1 MLKPLLA
8 NHPNPEQIDW
18 KFIDKYSYQ
27 EIEDLL
33 TSGVTLYDPFQ
44 INDFLSEEDF
54 KELKEICVSHNLSNL
69 DYNQHLQKWEQ
80 QIELPQHLIDKCLDR
95 IRKAVGTEDI
105 HLGYYFYTHHQIS
118 EDGRKPRLPLHIDY
132 SQGAYMIGLVVN
144 SNKDWDVVAQDKVFS
159 LKENQAYISQP
170 QFDYHW
176 RPSWGSDNKNEY
188 HAILLFH
195 LINKNNWSIPSNDPF
210 QNRDESINS
219 KFPDLGPEFIKNSQY
234 ENYRMQQRVI
244 FDNIYIDEH
253 IRSSLPP
260 IPWDERPT
268 KEESQLPKRIKN
280 IEAGE

>member
-1 MLKPLLA
+1 MLKPLLV
-8 NHPNPEQIDW
+8 NHPNPDSIEW
-18 KFIDKYSYQ
+18 KFCTKEEYQ
-27 EIEDLL
+27 EIEDIL
-33 TSGVTLYDPFQ
+33 TSGVTLYEPFQ
-44 INDFLSEEDF
+44 INNFLSQEDF
-54 KELKEICVSHNLSNL
+54 KELKDICISHNLSNL

-80 QIELPQHLIDKCLDR
+80 QIELPQYLIDKCLDR

-105 HLGYYFYTHHQIS
+105 HMGYYFYTHHQIT

-144 SNKDWDVVAQDKVFS
+144 SNKDWAVVAQDKIFS

-176 RPSWGSDNKNEY
+176 RPSWNSNNKNEY

-195 LINKNNWSIPSNDPF
+195 LINKNNWSIYSNDPL
-210 QNRDESINS
+210 QDRDESVNL
-219 KFPDLGPEFIKNSQY
+219 KFPDFGPNFIKNIQY

-244 FDNIYIDEH
+244 FDSVYIDEH
-253 IRSSLPP
+253 SHSDLPP

-268 KEESQLPKRIKN
+268 AEDAAKEKRIKN
-280 IEAGE
+280 IGTGE